1 VIRRQVAVT
10 VLAGVKR
17 GRVEALQVLLKEM
30 GTDAAGNDVIPF
42 GLLTTTHFARLL
54 LLDEVED
61 PRGGKLPAK
70 LMYLSDVDEP
80 VQHHLDELVE
90 HSGAGLDR
98 VFGNCEGYPGGRGAP
113 SPARRLAWLG
123 EHMVGAGAAYV
134 NTVGRTLEQV
144 LGEDSLRRAIGDF
157 LDDPPAQWSDYD
169 PDEVRAAIQDFVN
182 TREDLDWAQRP
193 AAGPS
198 WDDRARQLQGLV
210 GLPIGVLA
218 LAPVI
223 AAGLPL
229 WLVGLLAQELTDD
242 ATQIPPTDAHAREL
256 AELEDRVTQ
265 NQFSA
270 VGFLKPGKLRR
281 LTAGTALRLVDYG
294 ARNVFNRGQLTGVKT
309 IHFARWVYL
318 DDHRRLIFASNYDGS
333 LESYMDDFIDKVAW
347 GLNAVF
353 SNGVGYPR
361 TIGLVFGG
369 AHREQEFKDYL
380 RRHQL
385 PTQVWY
391 SAYPQLTAVNIEN
404 NARIRAGLYGEMS
417 RAETESWL
425 ARI

>member
-1 VIRRQVAVT
+1 
-10 VLAGVKR
+10 
-17 GRVEALQVLLKEM
+17 
-30 GTDAAGNDVIPF
+30 
-42 GLLTTTHFARLL
+42 
-54 LLDEVED
+54 
-61 PRGGKLPAK
+61 
-70 LMYLSDVDEP
+70 
-80 VQHHLDELVE
+80 
-90 HSGAGLDR
+90 
-98 VFGNCEGYPGGRGAP
+98 
-113 SPARRLAWLG
+113 
-123 EHMVGAGAAYV
+123 
-134 NTVGRTLEQV
+134 
-144 LGEDSLRRAIGDF
+144 
-157 LDDPPAQWSDYD
+157 
-169 PDEVRAAIQDFVN
+169 
-182 TREDLDWAQRP
+182 
-193 AAGPS
+193 
-198 WDDRARQLQGLV
+198 
-210 GLPIGVLA
+210 
-218 LAPVI
+218 
-223 AAGLPL
+223 
-229 WLVGLLAQELTDD
+229 
-242 ATQIPPTDAHAREL
+242 
-256 AELEDRVTQ
+256 VTQ

-385 PTQVWY
+385 PIQVWY

-404 NARIRAGLYGEMS
+404 NARVRAGLYGEMS